1 MLRGCCIVLL
11 VTAAWGRDPVRAR
24 SAMVV
29 TQEPHA
35 TDVGV
40 AVLKSG
46 GNAIDAAVA
55 VGFALAVTYPYAGAL
70 GGGGFLLY
78 RPAKGDPTFID
89 FRERAPLSASRD
101 MYLDA
106 SGNPTRDSVE
116 GWRASA
122 VPGGVAGFEYA
133 HRKYGRRKWADLVA
147 PSVKLAAKGFEV
159 SFERARQF
167 AGAETKL
174 NGDPESKR
182 VFMKGGAGFQ
192 PGDRL
197 VQPELAKVL
206 KRIQKKGAADFYQ
219 GETARLIAAAMAN
232 NGGLIGISDLELYRA
247 IERKPLTGTYKTYGV
262 VTAPPPSS
270 GGVGMLQ
277 MLAML
282 DGSEYEKKGR
292 GSAAAI
298 HYMAEVMRRYYADR
312 SEYLGDPDFFPVPIP
327 RLLDPRYIA
336 SRRAT
341 ITDRVT
347 PSESLAPGKFES
359 ADASDETMHF
369 SILDA
374 EGNAAALTYTLNG
387 GFGNGITLPGLGILM
402 NNEMDD
408 FSAKPGA
415 ANMFGAVGGVANE
428 IAPKKTPLSSMTPTI
443 VTKDGAAYL
452 VVGAPGGTRIIT
464 SVMQVILN
472 VVDFGLNIQD
482 AIDQP
487 RFHHQWRPDRLDME
501 PNFSPDTVMLLREKG
516 HAIDR
521 PTGVIAAVQG
531 IMVEESRFGRWIAGA
546 WDGRGTGKAAGY

>member
-1 MLRGCCIVLL
+1 
-11 VTAAWGRDPVRAR
+11 
-24 SAMVV
+24 MVV

-40 AVLKSG
+40 AVLKAG

-55 VGFALAVTYPYAGAL
+55 VSFALAVTYPFAGAL

-78 RPAKGDPTFID
+78 RPANGEPTFID

-101 MYLDA
+101 MFLDA
-106 SGNPTRDSVE
+106 NGNPTRDSIE
-116 GWRASA
+116 GWRASG
-122 VPGGVAGFEYA
+122 VPGGVAGFNYA
-133 HRKYGRRKWADLVA
+133 HKKYGKKRWSELVE

-159 SFERARQF
+159 SFERARQL
-167 AGAETKL
+167 AAAEKKL
-174 NGDPESKR
+174 NADPESKR
-182 VFMKGGAGFQ
+182 IFMKGGAGWM

-197 VQPELAKVL
+197 AQPELAKVL
-206 KRIQKKGAADFYQ
+206 RRIQKKGAADFYE
-219 GETARLIAAAMAN
+219 GETARLIASAMAA
-232 NGGLIGISDLELYRA
+232 NGGIITLEDLKQYRA
-247 IERKPLTGTYKTYGV
+247 IERKPLTGTYKSYGI

-282 DGSEYEKKGR
+282 DGSDYEKKGR
-292 GSAAAI
+292 ASAATV
-298 HYMAEVMRRYYADR
+298 HYVSEVMRRYYADR
-312 SEYLGDPDFFPVPIP
+312 SEYLGDPDFFQVPIP
-327 RLLDPRYIA
+327 RLLDPMYIA
-336 SRRAT
+336 ARRAT

-347 PSESLAPGKFES
+347 PSESLAPGKFE
-359 ADASDETMHF
+359 AIAASDETMHF
-369 SILDA
+369 SILDSQ
-374 EGNAAALTYTLNG
+374 GNAVALTYTLNG

-472 VVDFGLNIQD
+472 VIDFGLNIQD

-487 RFHHQWRPDRLDME
+487 RFHHQWKPDRLDLE
-501 PNFSPDTVMLLREKG
+501 PNFSPDTIAILREKG
-516 HAIDR
+516 HTIDR

-546 WDGRGTGKAAGY
+546 WDGRGTGKASGY

>member
-1 MLRGCCIVLL
+1 MRRVCCIVLL

-89 FRERAPLSASRD
+89 FRERAPLRATRD

-106 SGNPTRDSVE
+106 NGNPTRDSIE

-122 VPGGVAGFEYA
+122 VPGGVAGFAYA
-133 HRKYGRRKWADLVA
+133 HAKYGRKKWSELVA
-147 PSVKLAAKGFEV
+147 PAVRLAAKGFEV

-167 AGAETKL
+167 AAAEKRL
-174 NGDPESKR
+174 NADPESR
-182 VFMKGGAGFQ
+182 RIFMKGGAGCL

-197 VQPELAKVL
+197 IQSDLAKVL
-206 KRIQKKGAADFYQ
+206 RRIQRRGAADFYE
-219 GETARLIAAAMAN
+219 GETARRIAAAMAK
-232 NGGLIGISDLELYRA
+232 NGGLITLEDLRQYRA
-247 IERKPLTGTYKTYGV
+247 IERQPLLGTYKGYGV
-262 VTAPPPSS
+262 ITAPPPSS

-282 DGSEYEKKGR
+282 EGSDYEKKGR
-292 GSAAAI
+292 GSAATI

-312 SEYLGDPDFFPVPIP
+312 SEYLGDPDFFEVPIP

-347 PSESLAPGKFES
+347 PSETLAPGRL
-359 ADASDETMHF
+359 AAPDASDETMHF

-374 EGNAAALTYTLNG
+374 EGNAVALTYTLNG

-415 ANMFGAVGGVANE
+415 ANMFGAIGGVANE

-472 VVDFGLNIQD
+472 VLDFGLNIQD

-487 RFHHQWRPDRLDME
+487 RFHHQWKPDRLDLE
-501 PNFSPDTVMLLREKG
+501 PNFSPDTIALLREKG
-516 HAIDR
+516 HTIDR

-531 IMVEESRFGRWIAGA
+531 IMVEDTRFGRWVAGA

>member
-1 MLRGCCIVLL
+1 
-11 VTAAWGRDPVRAR
+11 
-24 SAMVV
+24 MVV

-55 VGFALAVTYPYAGAL
+55 VGFALSVTYPYAGAL

-78 RPAKGDPTFID
+78 RPAKGEPTFID
-89 FRERAPLSASRD
+89 FRERAPLAATRD

-106 SGNPTRDSVE
+106 NGNPTRDSIE

-133 HRKYGRRKWADLVA
+133 HRKYGRKKWAELVA
-147 PSVKLAAKGFEV
+147 PAVKLASKGFEV

-167 AGAETKL
+167 AFSQKRLSA
-174 NGDPESKR
+174 DPESRR
-182 VFMKGGAGFQ
+182 VFLKGGAGLQ

-197 VQPELAKVL
+197 VQPDLAKVL
-206 KRIQKKGAADFYQ
+206 RRIQKKGAADFYQ
-219 GETARLIAAAMAN
+219 GETARRIAAAMATH
-232 NGGLIGISDLELYRA
+232 GGLITLEDLKQYRA
-247 IERKPLTGTYKTYGV
+247 IERKPLTGAYKTYGV
-262 VTAPPPSS
+262 ITAPPPSS
-270 GGVGMLQ
+270 GGVGLLQ

-282 DGSEYEKKGR
+282 DGSNYEKKGR
-292 GSAAAI
+292 QSAATI

-312 SEYLGDPDFFPVPIP
+312 SEHLGDPDFFQVPIQ

-341 ITDRVT
+341 IGDRVT
-347 PSESLAPGKFES
+347 PSEQLAPGRFE
-359 ADASDETMHF
+359 AKEASDETMHF

-374 EGNAAALTYTLNG
+374 EGNAVALTYTLNG

-415 ANMFGAVGGVANE
+415 PNMFGAIGGEANA

-443 VTKDGAAYL
+443 ITKDGAAYL

-472 VVDFGLNIQD
+472 VIDFGLNIQD

-487 RFHHQWRPDRLDME
+487 RFHHQWKPDRLDLE
-501 PNFSPDTVMLLREKG
+501 PNFSPDTVALLREKG
-516 HAIDR
+516 HTIDR

-531 IMVEESRFGRWIAGA
+531 IMVEQTQFGRWIAGA